1 MKLADSSSVSSLPDV
16 DGWLH
21 LVDKYRADM
30 EMTEMSCK
38 APSDMKSLKTLL
50 TRVRSSRKHA
60 LLVITHAQE
69 HTCYLVKL
77 SPGNYTDGSSFANA
91 ADFNTHLYI
100 DQSWTKKQL
109 NAPTIDPDSACVCAA
124 SFTPSL
130 CARFSARSA

>member
-1 MKLADSSSVSSLPDV
+1 
-16 DGWLH
+16 
-21 LVDKYRADM
+21 
-30 EMTEMSCK
+30 MSCK

-77 SPGNYTDGSSFANA
+77 TPGNYTDGSSFASA

-109 NAPTIDPDSACVCAA
+109 NAPTIDLDSRACAA
-124 SFTPSL
+124 SFTPSP
-130 CARFSARSA
+130 CARFSARCASSGFMPLVCLTTSN